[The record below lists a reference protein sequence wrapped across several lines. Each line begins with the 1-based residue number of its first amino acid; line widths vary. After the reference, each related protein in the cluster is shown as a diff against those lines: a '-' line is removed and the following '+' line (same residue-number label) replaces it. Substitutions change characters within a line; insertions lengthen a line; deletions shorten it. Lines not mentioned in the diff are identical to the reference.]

1 MPRMTASRLIAVA
14 LVCAL
19 ILCLVSTETV
29 AAQSDTVPD
38 TLAQR
43 ISACAACHGKHGEGG
58 NNGYYPRVAG
68 KPALY
73 LYRQLLNFRSG
84 RRNNPMME
92 HMVTGLSDTYLS
104 EIAHYYSSL
113 ASPHRKTRDMHW
125 PVQMLARGQQL
136 VRHGDPQ
143 RKVPACEAC
152 HGSRLTGVEPATPA
166 LLGLPNDYISAQL
179 GAWNSHTRSAV
190 APDCMA
196 TIASRL
202 DENDILAVAAWLA
215 SQPLP
220 VDASAV
226 PDGSVDPPLECGS
239 LAP

>member
-1 MPRMTASRLIAVA
+1 MNVR
-14 LVCAL
+14 
-19 ILCLVSTETV
+19 STLV
-29 AAQSDTVPD
+29 AAVLCVSVLCMVSSVTLAAQPDAIPD

-58 NNGYYPRVAG
+58 SNGYYPRIAG

-73 LYRQLLNFRSG
+73 LYRQLLNFRAG

-92 HMVTGLSDTYLS
+92 HMVVGLSDAYLREISQYLS
-104 EIAHYYSSL
+104 GLHP
-113 ASPHRKTRDMHW
+113 PHHGTQGKHRSDA
-125 PVQMLARGQQL
+125 VLARGRHL
-136 VRHGDPQ
+136 VRHGDAQ
-143 RKVPACEAC
+143 REVPACQAC

-166 LLGLPNDYISAQL
+166 LLGLPSDYISAQL

-196 TIASRL
+196 TIAGRL
-202 DENDILAVAAWLA
+202 DERDIHAVAAWLA

-220 VDASAV
+220 DDASAM
-226 PDGSVDPPLECGS
+226 PAGSVDPPLECGS

>member
-1 MPRMTASRLIAVA
+1 M
-14 LVCAL
+14 CAL
-19 ILCLVSTETV
+19 LLCLVSSEIR

-38 TLAQR
+38 TLPQR

-58 NNGYYPRVAG
+58 DNGYYPRIAG

-73 LYRQLLNFRSG
+73 LYRQLLNFRAG

-92 HMVTGLSDTYLS
+92 HMVVGLSDSYLR
-104 EIAHYYSSL
+104 EIARHYSSL
-113 ASPHRKTRDMHW
+113 DSPHQSAADMHW
-125 PVQMLARGQQL
+125 PAPMLARGQQL
-136 VRHGDPQ
+136 VRHGDPP

-152 HGSRLTGVEPATPA
+152 HGSRLTGVEPATPG
-166 LLGLPNDYISAQL
+166 LLGLPSDYISAQL

-196 TIASRL
+196 VIAERL
-202 DENDILAVAAWLA
+202 DENDIQAVAAWLA

-220 VDASAV
+220 IDASAA